1 MPDSGVLRLVLLFR
15 CVTVGVDLLN
25 AARLNTMAVGFFF
38 FFFYI
43 EIWIPMVPVDSL
55 VYCIGVMKTELN
67 ELPLPGMGWG
77 L

>member
-38 FFFYI
+38 FF
-43 EIWIPMVPVDSL
+43 L
-55 VYCIGVMKTELN
+55 H
-67 ELPLPGMGWG
+67 
-77 L
+77 